1 MIVIAIKSITPE
13 FEAGRPYKIAFDTI
27 TDSYIYRVKIGNRYL
42 AMREDLFTTY
52 FRVFTL

>member
-1 MIVIAIKSITPE
+1 MIVIAIRSITPE